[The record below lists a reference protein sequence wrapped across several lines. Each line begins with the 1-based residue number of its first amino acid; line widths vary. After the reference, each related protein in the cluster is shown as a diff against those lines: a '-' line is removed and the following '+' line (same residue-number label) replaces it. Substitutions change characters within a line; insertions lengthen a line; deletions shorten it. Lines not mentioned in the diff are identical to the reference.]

1 MVNTKLID
9 KLRHERHLETAEY
22 RQLIENPTEEL
33 VEYAAANA
41 REVAVGYFGTGIY
54 IRGLIEVSSYCRNDC
69 YYCGIRCSNTN
80 LERYRL
86 SLEEILE
93 CCRLGNKLGI
103 RTFVLQGGEDPA
115 LREEQIVEI
124 ISEIRR
130 EFPEVAITLSLG
142 EFDRETYQRFYDA
155 GGNRYLLRHETA
167 NREHYGKLHPA
178 RMSFDKRM
186 EALTALKEI
195 GFQVGTGMMVGS
207 PEQTIDN
214 LVEDIEFIERF
225 KPQMVGMG
233 PYLPHRDTPFR
244 DKEAG
249 SVSLTLLLMSIV
261 RMMMPAVMLP
271 STTALAS
278 IASDGRERG
287 ILAGCN
293 VVMPNLSPSQ
303 YRARY
308 SIYNNKNSFGL
319 EAVEGLRD
327 LEKMLRSIGYHISDS
342 RGDYKDIM

>member
-9 KLRHERHLETAEY
+9 KLRYERHLETAEY

-41 REVAVGYFGTGIY
+41 REVAVGYFDTGIY
-54 IRGLIEVSSYCRNDC
+54 VRGLIEVSSYCRNDC

-86 SLEEILE
+86 SLKEILE

-115 LREEQIVEI
+115 LREEQIVRI
-124 ISEIRR
+124 ISAIRQ
-130 EFPEVAITLSLG
+130 EFPDVAITLSLG

-178 RMSFDKRM
+178 RMSFDRRM
-186 EALTALKEI
+186 EALAVLKEI

-207 PEQTIDN
+207 PEQTVDN
-214 LVEDIEFIERF
+214 LVEDIEFIEHF

-244 DKEAG
+244 DKTAG
-249 SVSLTLLLMSIV
+249 NISLTLLLMSIV

-319 EAVEGLRD
+319 EAVEGLCD
-327 LEKMLRSIGYHISDS
+327 LEKMLRSIGYHISGS